1 MTFFSIHFSR
11 ERRGGKKKKIHTL
24 TKIDSRVLEKRAHA
38 ANLVIVEVPVEIS
51 LLQTLQL
58 LFLLEFLTL
67 FCLYIDEWRILG

>member
-1 MTFFSIHFSR
+1 MNDIFQHSFLPR
-11 ERRGGKKKKIHTL
+11 KEGWKKKIHTL
-24 TKIDSRVLEKRAHA
+24 TKIDSRVLEKRGHA

>member
-1 MTFFSIHFSR
+1 MNDIFQHSFLSR
-11 ERRGGKKKKIHTL
+11 KEGWKKKIHTL
-24 TKIDSRVLEKRAHA
+24 TKIDSRVLEKPAHA

>member
-1 MTFFSIHFSR
+1 MNDIFQHSFLPR
-11 ERRGGKKKKIHTL
+11 KEGWKKKIHTL

-38 ANLVIVEVPVEIS
+38 ANLVFVEVPVEIS

-67 FCLYIDEWRILG
+67 FCLYIDE